1 MLMTV
6 FWVAALMLLGS
17 LLTLIVLWLMLKF
30 LEQK

>member
-1 MLMTV
+1 MLTTV
-6 FWVAALMLLGS
+6 FWVVALMLLGS

>member
-6 FWVAALMLLGS
+6 FWVVALMLLGS
-17 LLTLIVLWLMLKF
+17 LLTLVVLWLMLEY

>member
-1 MLMTV
+1 MTTV
-6 FWVAALMLLGS
+6 FWVVALMLLGS

>member
-1 MLMTV
+1 LTTV
-6 FWVAALMLLGS
+6 FWVVALMLLGS